1 MSQSNVSA
9 LKHTARSLAC
19 GLALAAA
26 TTFAAASSASAAA
39 PTVCANA
46 DVAPTSQNTDAI
58 RASVL
63 CLINADRT
71 KLRMPALRENAKLRK
86 AALGHSSEMVRDG
99 FFAHTDPDGDTLVDR
114 IVDSGYTRRND
125 GWSLGEN
132 LAWGTGDL
140 STPNGIHT
148 AWMNSSGHKA
158 NILKASYREIGIGI
172 RVGVPTDTSVG
183 ATFTTDFGVK
193 L

>member
-19 GLALAAA
+19 GLAVAAA
-26 TTFAAASSASAAA
+26 TTFAVVSPAAA
-39 PTVCANA
+39 ATPTVCANA
-46 DVAPTSQNTDAI
+46 DVAPTSQNTDVI

-63 CLINADRT
+63 CLINAERT

-86 AALGHSSEMVRDG
+86 AALGHSTDMVRDDY
-99 FFAHTDPDGDTLVDR
+99 FAHDDPDGDTLVDR
-114 IVDSGYTRRND
+114 IIRSGYTRRND

-140 STPNGIHT
+140 STPRGIHA

-158 NILKASYREIGIGI
+158 NILKSSYREIGIGI
-172 RVGVPTDTSVG
+172 RVGVPGDTGVG

>member
-9 LKHTARSLAC
+9 LKHTDRSLAC
-19 GLALAAA
+19 GLLVAA
-26 TTFAAASSASAAA
+26 TTFAAASPASAAA
-39 PTVCANA
+39 PAACANA
-46 DVAPTSQNTDAI
+46 DIAPTSQNTDAI

-63 CLINADRT
+63 CLINAERT

-86 AALGHSSEMVRDG
+86 AALGHSTDMVRNG
-99 FFAHTDPDGDTLVDR
+99 YFAHTDPDGDTLVDR
-114 IVDSGYTRRND
+114 IISSGYTRKND
-125 GWSLGEN
+125 GWTLGEN

-140 STPNGIHT
+140 STPQGIHD
-148 AWMNSSGHKA
+148 AWMHSSGHKA

-172 RVGVPTDTSVG
+172 FVGVPSDTGVG

>member
-1 MSQSNVSA
+1 MSQSNVSL
-9 LKHTARSLAC
+9 LKHSARTLAC
-19 GLALAAA
+19 GILITA
-26 TTFAAASSASAAA
+26 TTFAVAGPASAAQSA
-39 PTVCANA
+39 CVNV
-46 DVAPTSQNTDAI
+46 DVAATTQNTDAI

-63 CLINADRT
+63 CLINGERT

-86 AALGHSSEMVRDG
+86 AALAHSSDMVRNG
-99 FFAHTDPDGDTLVDR
+99 YFAHTGLDGDTLVDR
-114 IVDSGYTRRND
+114 IVASGYTRKND

-140 STPNGIHT
+140 GTARGIT
-148 AWMNSSGHKA
+148 DAWMNSSGHKA
-158 NILKASYREIGIGI
+158 NILKPAYREIGIGI
-172 RVGVPTDTSVG
+172 RLGVPSDASVG